1 MKRNYSSH
9 KHCNDLYG
17 SHADLPGERTVPG
30 GLPQYSEN
38 RGKKKEMNRPH
49 WLEEFKQLSPF
60 TQVALILFALA
71 MVLLLIA
78 FPTSGTSIITFLAAL
93 KMLADPIRRA
103 KD

>member
-1 MKRNYSSH
+1 MKRSYSSH

-17 SHADLPGERTVPG
+17 SHADLLGKRTVPG

-38 RGKKKEMNRPH
+38 RGKKKEMDRTH

-60 TQVALILFALA
+60 TQVALVLFALA
-71 MVLLLIA
+71 MVLLLMA
-78 FPTSGTSIITFLAAL
+78 FPTSGTSIIAFLAAL
-93 KMLADPIRRA
+93 KMLAGPIRRA

>member
-1 MKRNYSSH
+1 MRNSYSSH

-17 SHADLPGERTVPG
+17 SHADLPGKRTIPG

-38 RGKKKEMNRPH
+38 RGKKKEMDRPH
-49 WLEEFKQLSPF
+49 WLEEFEQLSPF
-60 TQVALILFALA
+60 TQVALVIFALA

-93 KMLADPIRRA
+93 KMLAGPIRKA